1 MNTIFEQHL
10 RNILLEE
17 FDVEVKAAVGIVQD
31 RDRWLLGLAKNTNDD
46 RSGKW
51 VFPGGHVK
59 RGETPRRAVVREV
72 KEETG
77 IRCHAV
83 GEPMFIPD
91 RKGVAFFH
99 CKVSSSK
106 QDLIPNSEFA
116 AVGFFTIREMK
127 SLKLYDNVK
136 KLIDRVKRRC

>member
-10 RNILLEE
+10 GQVLQEE

-31 RDRWLLGLAKNTNDD
+31 RDRWLLGLAKGTGDD
-46 RSGKW
+46 RTGKW

-59 RGETPRRAVVREV
+59 RGEDPKRAATREV

-77 IRCHAV
+77 IRCRAV
-83 GEPMFIPD
+83 GEPMFTPD
-91 RKGVAFFH
+91 RKGVAFVH
-99 CKVSSSK
+99 CKVSSSE
-106 QDLIPNSEFA
+106 QHLVPNHEFA
-116 AVGFFTIREMK
+116 AVGFFTTREMK

-136 KLIDRVKRRC
+136 KLIDRAKRRC